1 MNVSCSKAYFK
12 VSFPTHFIQ
21 SNNGHLWPIPM
32 GGTYIYVSMYLL
44 MYVFRTSVEVFHLR
58 HTHNRYFNS
67 WIWVR
72 EKKKPKKNNHH
83 VEAYKV
89 RNTGQKKKSKK
100 PNEKFHSIPKELSK
114 LAELWGNIYCITQ
127 YCVPSTSRKVNLP

>member
-1 MNVSCSKAYFK
+1 
-12 VSFPTHFIQ
+12 
-21 SNNGHLWPIPM
+21 
-32 GGTYIYVSMYLL
+32 MYLGPL
-44 MYVFRTSVEVFHLR
+44 LRFSTSDIHITGISIARSE
-58 HTHNRYFNS
+58 
-67 WIWVR
+67 W
-72 EKKKPKKNNHH
+72 KKNKKQKTHHH
-83 VEAYKV
+83 VVAYKV